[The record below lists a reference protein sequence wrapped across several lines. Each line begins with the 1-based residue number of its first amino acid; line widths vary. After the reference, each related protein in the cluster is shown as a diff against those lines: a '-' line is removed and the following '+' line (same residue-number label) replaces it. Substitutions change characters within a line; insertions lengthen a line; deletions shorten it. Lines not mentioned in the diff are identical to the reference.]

1 MQILTGGD
9 EQMDLKEW
17 ARKLKK
23 DIPAIFFA
31 LKDKETPAAAK
42 IAAGITVAYALSPI
56 DLVPDF
62 IPVLGY
68 LDDVIVLP
76 LLVAVAIKLIPKDVL
91 ERNRKR
97 SEGMWK
103 DGKLGKWYYAIPIVF
118 IWLAVI
124 ALLLKIII

>member
-1 MQILTGGD
+1 
-9 EQMDLKEW
+9 MDLKER

-23 DIPAIFFA
+23 DIPAIFLA

-42 IAAGITVAYALSPI
+42 IAAGITIAYALSPI

-97 SEGMWK
+97 SDRK
-103 DGKLGKWYYAIPIVF
+103 SV
-118 IWLAVI
+118 V
-124 ALLLKIII
+124 